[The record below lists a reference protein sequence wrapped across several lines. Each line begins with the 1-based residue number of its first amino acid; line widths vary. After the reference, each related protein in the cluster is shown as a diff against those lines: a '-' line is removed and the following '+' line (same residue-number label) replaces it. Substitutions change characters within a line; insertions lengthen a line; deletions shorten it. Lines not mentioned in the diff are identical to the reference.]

1 MIKGCCKLV
10 ITESMLSKL
19 QLKMSFFFVSIFLLT
34 CLSQQVSGDCCWPVY
49 YPDRDC
55 GIKLPPYNNNSNK
68 TDLIPKPPMPW
79 PTLCYDCEPPY
90 GLYCGV
96 GMYGHQ
102 FLFMKII
109 AL

>member
-1 MIKGCCKLV
+1 M
-10 ITESMLSKL
+10 
-19 QLKMSFFFVSIFLLT
+19 QLRIFCFHFLIFYVSFGP
-34 CLSQQVSGDCCWPVY
+34 QKVSGDCCWPVY

-55 GIKLPPYNNNSNK
+55 GIKVPPYNNNSNK

-96 GMYGHQ
+96 GSCNIFGCNCLACRHE
-102 FLFMKII
+102 KKTT
-109 AL
+109 AKSTN